1 MRKDGLA
8 IMMGNDHVAANVAT
22 AYIASNVVICAKA
35 SGLPFADAVPDPAG
49 LAAVAL
55 VDVAS
60 VPRLVACVCAIFF
73 FLLGSLLPDIDSPTS
88 ILGRLLPTLPLEH
101 RGITHTIWAAG
112 ILGFAWAVS
121 WRVAGE
127 WAIVSQ
133 ALLGGLFLGYVG
145 HLLWDSCSRAGIAWL
160 YPLTGYVS
168 YGSGARV
175 KKRHYVWLY
184 RTGQLSEKAVVGAL
198 TALIFITAVAAWL
211 AMPDILG
218 QSIPGVDADDIVAYA
233 TTGRDIADRL
243 AMLVAGPFTL
253 TGIL

>member
-1 MRKDGLA
+1 
-8 IMMGNDHVAANVAT
+8 MMGKDHVAANVAT
-22 AYIASNVVICAKA
+22 AYIASNLIICAKV
-35 SGLPFADAVPDPAG
+35 SGLPLTDAVPDPAG
-49 LAAVAL
+49 LVAVAFT
-55 VDVAS
+55 DVALA
-60 VPRLVACVCAIFF
+60 PRFIACVCAILS
-73 FLLGSLLPDIDSPTS
+73 FLLGSLLPDIDSSTS
-88 ILGRLLPTLPLEH
+88 ILGRLFPTLPLEH

-112 ILGFAWAVS
+112 VLGFVWFAS
-121 WRVAGE
+121 WHVAGT
-127 WAIVSQ
+127 WAIVPQ

-145 HLLWDSCSRAGIAWL
+145 HLLWDSCSRAGVAWL
-160 YPLTGYVS
+160 YPLTGYAT

-184 RTGQLSEKAVVGAL
+184 RTGQLSETALVGVL
-198 TALIFITAVAAWL
+198 TALIFITAIAAWL

-243 AMLVAGPFTL
+243 SMLVAGPFTL